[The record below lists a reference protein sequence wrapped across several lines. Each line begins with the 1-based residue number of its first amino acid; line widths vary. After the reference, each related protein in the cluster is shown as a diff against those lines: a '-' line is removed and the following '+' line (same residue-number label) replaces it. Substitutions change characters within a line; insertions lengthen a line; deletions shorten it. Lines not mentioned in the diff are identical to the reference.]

1 MAGHHLWVAA
11 KCRSAKFP
19 QCEVPTSQPS
29 LPHLRGLS
37 SCPWMRFACGS
48 RHWRVTEAGPAASR
62 SAFDIAHW
70 GVTLTPAGAGRRTS
84 TTSRFDN
91 LTAPGAP
98 RPRTVRT
105 VLHRT
110 VLHVFP
116 HVDHSSQSV
125 CLLGPQRC
133 SRVCFENCPR
143 AGAPR
148 PRRSGADRVFT
159 RRRVFLVKSSEIPS
173 VRSPARTS
181 IGTRTVEEMRPRP
194 HELVAYILWSDPQA
208 GAKRISCCQ
217 EPHRAN
223 RHDDIGSPDPMVNQ
237 CRLCHCLCGSCSSA
251 SWPAGYEEM
260 MYADGVSDMIVP

>member
-1 MAGHHLWVAA
+1 MDALCMRLASLARHRGRARCKPIRFRHCPLGRHADT
-11 KCRSAKFP
+11 CRS
-19 QCEVPTSQPS
+19 
-29 LPHLRGLS
+29 LS
-37 SCPWMRFACGS
+37 S
-48 RHWRVTEAGPAASR
+48 
-62 SAFDIAHW
+62 
-70 GVTLTPAGAGRRTS
+70 TS

-116 HVDHSSQSV
+116 HVDHSTQSV

-148 PRRSGADRVFT
+148 PRRSGAFRVLT
-159 RRRVFLVKSSEIPS
+159 RKRVFLVKSSEISS

-208 GAKRISCCQ
+208 GAKKISCCQ
-217 EPHRAN
+217 DPHRAN
-223 RHDDIGSPDPMVNQ
+223 RHDGLGFPDPMVNQ
-237 CRLCHCLCGSCSSA
+237 CRLCHRLCDCCSAA
-251 SWPAGYEEM
+251 SWPAGCEEM
-260 MYADGVSDMIVP
+260 VYADGVSDMIVL